1 MVPPPAVRI
10 PRWLVAFDD
19 HCESVDVSKNMV
31 VVPIRATSTD
41 KDDPME
47 GEGLT
52 RGVLSTPELDDLNR
66 ETPSWDLH
74 WREDHGVR
82 HQS

>member
-1 MVPPPAVRI
+1 
-10 PRWLVAFDD
+10 
-19 HCESVDVSKNMV
+19 MV